1 MKSHHYY
8 YQVMGV
14 MAATKTTVCNL
25 VVRGYESM
33 AVATIEFDHVFF
45 SDMKR
50 RLLIAKVLPS
60 GNTARIGLP
69 TPDKG
74 SAHSAR
80 ICKYTVRGVIRCWHR
95 KELLLTTCIMLM
107 VIIFAQHLLMPST
120 HTPKL
125 IKFLYKFLLTPNC
138 RSGLQLPAT

>member
-60 GNTARIGLP
+60 GNTARIGMP
-69 TPDKG
+69 APDEG
-74 SAHSAR
+74 SADLAG
-80 ICKYTVRGVIRCWHR
+80 ICKYRV
-95 KELLLTTCIMLM
+95 
-107 VIIFAQHLLMPST
+107 
-120 HTPKL
+120 
-125 IKFLYKFLLTPNC
+125 
-138 RSGLQLPAT
+138 